1 MPIKR
6 VGRGFIEAVAED
18 GLRLLVRINAIQQ
31 ASDVDEFREEAYL
44 TVAGRTNLIRSSL
57 DELKEVL
64 EDDLAYRR

>member
-1 MPIKR
+1 MAIKR
-6 VGRGFIEAVAED
+6 VSRGFIEVVAED
-18 GLRLLVRINAIQQ
+18 GLRVLVRINAIQQ
-31 ASDVDEFREEAYL
+31 ASDVDEFREEAFL